1 MARGG
6 IATSTISRVLNHKEG
21 GVTKIYNRYGY
32 LDEKRHALETWAR
45 KVESLIKPGPTNV
58 LLLRGAGA

>member
-21 GVTKIYNRYGY
+21 GVTKIYNPKPA
-32 LDEKRHALETWAR
+32 EPEPKRL
-45 KVESLIKPGPTNV
+45 
-58 LLLRGAGA
+58 